1 MSLSLNDVR
10 RLLVIKPSSL
20 GDIVHALPAVA
31 ALRCWSPTATITW
44 LVKPEWREILEGN
57 PDIDEVITLPASRWS
72 WLQTVRLLRS
82 KRFDLVVDLQGLFRS
97 GLIAWLTGAPLRV
110 GFAAAREGST
120 LFYTHRVPLPVA
132 QAPWRLLDMHAV
144 DRNLMVAAHLGADIR
159 HVRFHLPSL
168 ASDEKEIEAWLQE
181 AGVQQSDRLIA
192 IAPVDRLGI
201 RSWPLD
207 RFVSVAATLSQLP
220 NVRIVLIGAPTERWA
235 VEKFWQPV
243 GNKLLDLV
251 GKTRIRQLGVLLR
264 RMRLLIVNDSAP
276 MHIAAAVGTP
286 VLGLFGPS
294 SPSHHGP
301 LGDGHVV
308 LRTDIPCSPCGRS
321 ICINPNHLECLTS
334 ITVEDVVKKAN
345 EMLGGSKA
353 TTLISR

>member
-1 MSLSLNDVR
+1 MSVDYR
-10 RLLVIKPSSL
+10 RILIIKPSSL
-20 GDIVHALPAVA
+20 GDIVHALPAVS
-31 ALRCWSPTATITW
+31 ALRATYPSAQITW
-44 LVKPEWREILEGN
+44 LVKRQWAEILDGN
-57 PDIDEVITLPASRWS
+57 PDVDEVLAVDFRVSE
-72 WLQTVRLLRS
+72 WLSIIARLRRS
-82 KRFDLVVDLQGLFRS
+82 RFDVAIDLQGLMRS
-97 GLIAWLTGAPLRV
+97 GLLTFLSGAPERV
-110 GFAAAREGST
+110 GFAAGREGSPF
-120 LFYTHRVPLPVA
+120 FYTQRVKLSSEEPRD
-132 QAPWRLLDMHAV
+132 WRLFPMHAV
-144 DRNLMVAAHLGADIR
+144 ERNLMVAAHLGADIR

-192 IAPVDRLGI
+192 IAPVDRLGV

-207 RFVSVAATLSQLP
+207 RFVSVAAALSQLP
-220 NVRIVLIGAPTERWA
+220 NVRIALICAPTERWV
-235 VEKFWQPV
+235 VEKFRQPV
-243 GNKLLDLV
+243 GNKLVNVV

-286 VLGLFGPS
+286 VLWLFGPS

-301 LGDGHVV
+301 LGDGHAV

-321 ICINPNHLECLTS
+321 ICINPNHLECFTS
-334 ITVEDVVKKAN
+334 ITVEDVVQKAN

-353 TTLISR
+353 ITLISR